1 VFQTSGI
8 GVIRALE
15 KKKKKRRQRNIVQ
28 LLTQINII
36 TKKKKKKPKW
46 PLIRQVRICLEL
58 YLTNKVFKS
67 KKDFWQKFNLVFAKS
82 VLAIFRIGLILH
94 LRNRAFK
101 GMYRSKSACK
111 DLKNLKTAKKHF

>member
-1 VFQTSGI
+1 VL
-8 GVIRALE
+8 LE
-15 KKKKKRRQRNIVQ
+15 LLKKKKKKKKRRQRNIVQ

-36 TKKKKKKPKW
+36 TKKKKKKKKKPKW

-101 GMYRSKSACK
+101 GMYGSKSACNIQK
-111 DLKNLKTAKKHF
+111 VRLKKKKFI